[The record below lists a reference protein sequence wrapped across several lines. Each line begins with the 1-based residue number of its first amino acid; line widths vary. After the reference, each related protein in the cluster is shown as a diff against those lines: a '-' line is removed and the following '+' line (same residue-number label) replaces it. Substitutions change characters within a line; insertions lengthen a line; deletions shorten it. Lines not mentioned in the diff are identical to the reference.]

1 MEFTTKLEDLYFA
14 DDLVLLSSEFH
25 MTFNK
30 RHKNSM
36 KLQDSHSGL
45 RPNKDITKVMR
56 LNTDETEAVKVNGED
71 LEGVET
77 FTNLGA

>member
-36 KLQDSHSGL
+36 KLQDSLASEL
-45 RPNKDITKVMR
+45 IKI
-56 LNTDETEAVKVNGED
+56 
-71 LEGVET
+71 
-77 FTNLGA
+77 